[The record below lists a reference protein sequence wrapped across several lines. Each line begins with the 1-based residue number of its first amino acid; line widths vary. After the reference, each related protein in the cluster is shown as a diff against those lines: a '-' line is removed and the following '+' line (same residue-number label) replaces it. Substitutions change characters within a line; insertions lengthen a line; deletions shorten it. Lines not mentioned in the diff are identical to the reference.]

1 MARPSRGRSRDWKD
15 CLRLSWDK
23 RAGLYTARSGSYQLV
38 VIHSLVPSSC
48 WRWHIGVKF
57 GAAALRFGSTIEGC
71 EDARNAAEMALDEL
85 LEQDEERS
93 ARVHIPTACLTID
106 ASNRPMQPTQ
116 RIYFDGC
123 EGSGKTTLARVTARR
138 YGLPLLTEV
147 ASGVLYEFQQ
157 REGER
162 AQTWDRIR
170 ADVDLSSDV
179 QARVFERQLA
189 DELAHPPPA
198 VYDRTL
204 SCLAYSELYA
214 DNFADLLARVPTEY
228 IENLRQSIV
237 FLVRPQRALL
247 GASDGV
253 RAVVAWEAQVRV
265 DQTIETL
272 LRMWRVDFVSVETL
286 TAASRRQQVDW
297 CLQSR
302 GFRKVSK

>member
-1 MARPSRGRSRDWKD
+1 M
-15 CLRLSWDK
+15 RLAWDK
-23 RAGLYTARSGSYQLV
+23 RAGLWTAKSGNYQLV
-38 VIHSLVPSSC
+38 VARSAVPSLC

-57 GAAALRFGSTIEGC
+57 GNSAVCFGSTDGL
-71 EDARNAAEMALDEL
+71 EDAQNAAEMALDRL

-93 ARVHIPTACLTID
+93 SQARFIVAD
-106 ASNRPMQPTQ
+106 WGSSAQPYQ

-138 YGLPLLTEV
+138 YNLPLLTEV

-162 AQTWDRIR
+162 AGTWERIR
-170 ADVDLSSDV
+170 ADVDLSSAV

-214 DNFADLLARVPTEY
+214 DNFADLLSRVPTEY
-228 IENLRQSIV
+228 IENLRRSIV

-247 GASDGV
+247 GAADGV
-253 RAVVAWEAQVRV
+253 RAVVAWESQVRV

-297 CLQSR
+297 CLQAR
-302 GFRKVSK
+302 GFRRLDVSR